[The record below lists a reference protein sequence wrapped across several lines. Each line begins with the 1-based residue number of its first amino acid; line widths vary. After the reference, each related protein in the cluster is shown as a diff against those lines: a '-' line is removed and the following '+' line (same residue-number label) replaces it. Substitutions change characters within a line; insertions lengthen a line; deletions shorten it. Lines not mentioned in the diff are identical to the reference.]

1 MGSLI
6 GGIFGSFLFGMKTEV
21 AYVLLKEK
29 AMFIFF
35 ELIGIISISPVFI
48 ILCLVIYFKNSS
60 IAMTSTKQRTAK
72 VGFLSFSILS
82 CLNVFIPFAII
93 NIREQILG

>member
-1 MGSLI
+1 
-6 GGIFGSFLFGMKTEV
+6 
-21 AYVLLKEK
+21 
-29 AMFIFF
+29 
-35 ELIGIISISPVFI
+35 
-48 ILCLVIYFKNSS
+48 
-60 IAMTSTKQRTAK
+60 MTSTRQRTAK